1 MNDQSLPPPKE
12 QHSRNLLSAVEVM
25 TAILDSYSPDPNNPD
40 ASLAVYITGQLV
52 IGSDAIPKPIWNLL
66 SGLTTLTHLLL
77 RRAVESSNG
86 EFTEQTLLDLYGHA
100 ARQGIERATEP
111 TESERE

>member
-1 MNDQSLPPPKE
+1 MNDQSVPPPKK

-40 ASLAVYITGQLV
+40 ASLATYITSQMV
-52 IGSDAIPKPIWNLL
+52 IQPDAIPEPIWHLL
-66 SGLTTLTHLLL
+66 GGLTTLTHLLL
-77 RRAVESSNG
+77 SRAVESSNG

-100 ARQGIERATEP
+100 ARQGIERATAP